1 MQQNVRKQHVV
12 CKNCKARFTGAYCP
26 FCGAESGIKRPHR
39 GGGGLLGGVFQFVFT
54 LVVLAVLVAVAFIV
68 LDYVASASGD
78 GHSAA
83 RAILDSVRNALPKSA
98 CWTITP
104 RSKRKYLDGWVASIV
119 SFFHVLFS

>member
-83 RAILDSVRNALPKSA
+83 RAILDSVRNAIPKSA
-98 CWTITP
+98 LDYYASI
-104 RSKRKYLDGWVASIV
+104 KAQYLDGWVASIV
-119 SFFHVLFS
+119 SFFNVLFS